1 MEKHMEE
8 QLRDIIA
15 KIAETSPD
23 FGADA
28 DLRDEVG
35 VDSHRAVELLFE
47 LERVFDVKIPSTK
60 FDQMRTLRQTL
71 SLVQS
76 LKSGA

>member
-1 MEKHMEE
+1 MDPE
-8 QLRDIIA
+8 QTLRQIIA

-28 DLRDEVG
+28 SLRDELD

-47 LERVFDVKIPSTK
+47 IERAFDVKIPADR
-60 FDQMRTLRQTL
+60 FDEMQTL
-71 SLVQS
+71 SKALALVKS
-76 LKSGA
+76 LKGA